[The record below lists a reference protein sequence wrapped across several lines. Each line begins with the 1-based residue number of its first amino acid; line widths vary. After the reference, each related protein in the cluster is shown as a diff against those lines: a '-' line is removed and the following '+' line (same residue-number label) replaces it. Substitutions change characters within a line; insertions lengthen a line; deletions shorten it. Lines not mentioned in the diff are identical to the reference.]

1 MREFTDS
8 VKGCS
13 MEQIKELTKRLI
25 ANSFKEL
32 MLQMPFEKITIK
44 TITDHAN
51 VIRPTFYN
59 HFHDKYELVEWIV
72 KTEII
77 DKTQEAIKNG
87 SARGVIRVLFSG
99 FLEDKEYY
107 QKAFEISG
115 QNGFIDTLEKFFTE
129 MFASVIKEDVYDKG
143 LLTKEQLAKYYA
155 SGVITLVRLEVYRA
169 ETVDIEEII
178 DMYRFLMVHTIFDFI
193 DNKAE

>member
-1 MREFTDS
+1 
-8 VKGCS
+8 

-59 HFHDKYELVEWIV
+59 HFHDKYELLEWIV

-77 DKTQEAIKNG
+77 DKTQEAIDGG
-87 SARGVIRVLFSG
+87 SATAAIRVLLTG
-99 FLEDKEYY
+99 FIEDKEYY
-107 QKAFEISG
+107 RKAFEISG
-115 QNGFIDTLEKFFTE
+115 QNGFADTLSALFTE
-129 MFASVIKEDVYDKG
+129 LFTAIF
-143 LLTKEQLAKYYA
+143 KEQPFEEHRILTSESLAKYYA
-155 SGVITLVRLEVYRA
+155 SAVISIVRQEIYRT
-169 ETVDIEEII
+169 EDIPLDEII
-178 DMYRFLMVHTIFDFI
+178 DAYRFLLQHSFFDLI
-193 DNKAE
+193 DDKN

>member
-1 MREFTDS
+1 
-8 VKGCS
+8 
-13 MEQIKELTKRLI
+13 
-25 ANSFKEL
+25 
-32 MLQMPFEKITIK
+32 MPFEKITIK

-77 DKTQEAIKNG
+77 DKTQEAINNG

-107 QKAFEISG
+107 RKAFEISG
-115 QNGFIDTLEKFFTE
+115 QNGFVDTLEKFFTE
-129 MFASVIKEDVYDKG
+129 LFASVIREEVYGKG
-143 LLTKEQLAKYYA
+143 LITKEELAKYYA

-169 ETVDIEEII
+169 EEVDIEEII

-193 DNKAE
+193 ENKSE